1 MIGQLCAVL
10 EPTGPTLSFGCRALD
25 SAQTPY
31 LPYATLKCEAFGFT
45 CLDLSPLPLLSIVQ
59 SISELID
66 DPSKSSQEKSSYL
79 VDKVLEQQ

>member
-31 LPYATLKCEAFGFT
+31 LPYATLNCEAFGFT
-45 CLDLSPLPLLSIVQ
+45 LDLSPLPLLSTVQ
-59 SISELID
+59 STSELID
-66 DPSKSSQEKSSYL
+66 DPSKSSQE
-79 VDKVLEQQ
+79 